1 MTIKRNDIYP
11 GMNENAI
18 LAKYGYMDII
28 FYGIY
33 QLNDPNKGVCIE
45 GGVEVHEPLLY
56 RFDAERCDDNG
67 MISF

>member
-45 GGVEVHEPLLY
+45 GGVEVHEPL
-56 RFDAERCDDNG
+56 
-67 MISF
+67 